1 MYIVCSQIQAWNYL
15 FQTSNFQTYGLATVE
30 TQFSFQWVG
39 PNMRGKTH
47 AHKIIRWLEFSAKLL
62 HHVVAGSSKCHVS
75 CLQKTFHEVFPPLH
89 GSSWGAAELS
99 TIILGMAFYF
109 QFYCDLYFNWSQQLA
124 SWLMILIFADRC
136 TVYIAY
142 LHRTEMEDIYTYM
155 IPILLEKRNCFVD
168 EVSWVCN
175 TKSRSNASLTKHIPR
190 REERNKKWW
199 LILFVDFFSISC
211 IIT

>member
-15 FQTSNFQTYGLATVE
+15 FQLPNI
-30 TQFSFQWVG
+30 WVG
-39 PNMRGKTH
+39 YGWNTILFSVGGSKHEGKTH

-89 GSSWGAAELS
+89 GSSWGAADLG
-99 TIILGMAFYF
+99 TIIMGMAFHF
-109 QFYCDLYFNWSQQLA
+109 QFYCDLYFYWSQQLA
-124 SWLMILIFADRC
+124 SWLMIIPILIFADRC
-136 TVYIAY
+136 IHLYTYG
-142 LHRTEMEDIYTYM
+142 TEMEDIYTYM

-190 REERNKKWW
+190 REEINKKWW